1 MNTVMSQEHNT
12 LELHQKQKY
21 TLFSVG
27 DFKLGSSAKWAMEEA
42 LSQNDPVGTV
52 AGYYDEAL
60 SIAGVSGY
68 FLEDIGYTIEDFHDL
83 TGGSFLNIIR
93 DTPYYPF
100 SSEDFRHSAGR
111 GQYCML
117 TKKGT
122 LLCVETYKEETSDDD
137 GTPMWALAV
146 RVDRSDEQ
154 AAREAVFHRVFS
166 ANNLCEY
173 YVDLKKNTFEALKI
187 DASLRAAFEESQTWD
202 ALMNTLLSDYI
213 LEDSIQNLRP
223 LCSRAYII
231 EMLSKKSG
239 EISQNCGMR
248 LDGQKR
254 GVQFVILPGDNDP
267 DGSPRHAI
275 VYLRDITEAMEA
287 EAERRRMLRENI
299 AMDQLLQGVTRMV
312 ESFVVC
318 NLKEDRYEFYS
329 MNAPVDAPPEG
340 NYHRFLTYIDS
351 LYVALLGGEN
361 VTMGNLLSPEHLRD
375 VLRKESDIYKFEYCS
390 LDKRRFKVISVIPVA
405 WEDGELSRVLLI
417 AQDVGQ
423 KYELENLAN
432 TDSLTNLFNER
443 YLVKTLQ
450 RLEERRQKFT
460 LFYLDLDLFKPVND
474 TYGHSVGDSLL
485 RAVAGRLQNCIR
497 SADLAFRFGG
507 DEFALIVIGDT
518 NINLCQSLVTRIQEA
533 INKPFDISGRQI
545 CVDVSCGYAIFPD
558 EGESTESIRILADK
572 RMYLDK
578 ERHVDRKRALLE
590 RLRSGVSDLR

>member
-1 MNTVMSQEHNT
+1 MDEENNT

-21 TLFSVG
+21 ALFAIGGHTLSTA
-27 DFKLGSSAKWAMEEA
+27 AKWAMEEA

-52 AGYYDEAL
+52 AGYYDEEL
-60 SIAGVSGY
+60 SVAGVSGY
-68 FLEDIGYTIEDFHDL
+68 FLEDIGYTREDFYAL
-83 TGGSFLNIIR
+83 TGGSFRNIIR

-100 SSEDFRHSAGR
+100 SPEDFRLSSGR

-117 TKKGT
+117 TKRGT
-122 LLCVETYKEETSDDD
+122 LLCVETFKEETHDDE

-154 AAREAVFHRVFS
+154 AAREAVFHHVFS
-166 ANNLCEY
+166 ANNVCES
-173 YVDLKKNTFEALKI
+173 YVDLKKNTFEALKV
-187 DASLRAAFEESQTWD
+187 DASLRDAFEKSQTWD
-202 ALMNTLLSDYI
+202 ELMNAFLSEYI
-213 LEDSIQNLRP
+213 TEDSVQNLRP
-223 LCSRAYII
+223 LCSRAYMM
-231 EMLSKKSG
+231 EKLAQKSG
-239 EISQNCGMR
+239 EISQNCSMLLGR
-248 LDGQKR
+248 RKR
-254 GVQFVILPGDNDP
+254 WIQYVILPGDNDP

-287 EAERRRMLRENI
+287 EAERRRVMRENI

-318 NLKEDRYEFYS
+318 DLQQDRYEFYA
-329 MNAPVDAPPEG
+329 MKAPADSAPEG
-340 NYHRFLTYIDS
+340 SYREFLTHLDT
-351 LYVALLGGEN
+351 LYVALLNGEN
-361 VTMGNLLSPEHLRD
+361 VTMGNLLSTSHLRE
-375 VLRKESDIYKFEYCS
+375 VLRRETDIYKFEYCS
-390 LDKRRFKVISVIPVA
+390 LDKRRFKVISAVPVA
-405 WEDGELSRVLLI
+405 WDGDELARVLLI

-450 RLEERRQKFT
+450 RLEQKHQHFT

-474 TYGHSVGDSLL
+474 NYGHSVGDHLL

-507 DEFALIVIGDT
+507 DEFALIVVGDT
-518 NINLCQSLVTRIQEA
+518 NINLCQNMVSRIRDA
-533 INKPFDISGRQI
+533 IGKPFDISGRRI

-558 EGESTESIRILADK
+558 EGSSTESIRVLADK
-572 RMYLDK
+572 RMYRDK
-578 ERHVDRKRALLE
+578 ENHEERKRLLMQ
-590 RLRSGVSDLR
+590 LMQSDPDGLSDLR